1 MPDRIIRESICTS
14 ETLNRLSDFEER
26 FWHRLI
32 VNCDDYGRFDARPA
46 ILKGRLFPLMDGKTQ
61 RNMQDAL
68 HKLASVGLVELYES
82 EGKPFLRVVTW
93 DKYQRIRAKRSKFPA
108 PPEGAGRPSEE
119 PSEEP
124 SGEPDNICCPLTAD
138 VAVIQSESNAKC
150 DMRNAEYEG
159 GDQGPDPPP
168 APAQEPGPGF
178 PPPAAEL
185 PLNDKSRF
193 AVTAEQAAE
202 WAALYPAVD
211 VMQELRKMRGWLDAN
226 PSRRKTRAGILRFVT
241 GWLAKEQDRGGTAPA
256 SRPRQKTPDASRPP
270 SFDLAE
276 YEQAVRDFVPVY
288 TADEKKHREES

>member
-93 DKYQRIRAKRSKFPA
+93 DKYQRIRAKRSKFPG
-108 PPEGAGRPSEE
+108 PPEGPDGICRQLPS
-119 PSEEP
+119 
-124 SGEPDNICCPLTAD
+124 N
-138 VAVIQSESNAKC
+138 VAVIQSESESNAKC
-150 DMRNAEYEG
+150 ECEEEDA
-159 GDQGPDPPP
+159 
-168 APAQEPGPGF
+168 APAGAEPA
-178 PPPAAEL
+178 AAEL

-276 YEQAVRDFVPVY
+276 YERAVRDFVPVY
-288 TADEKKHREES
+288 TAGEKKHREES